1 MSSASRKKA
10 DLEAMKLQKMIEA
23 ERMRAYDQGVNAG
36 CAKTLILMNYILHNR
51 FGFGKKRF
59 ETRQSGW
66 ICNQCS
72 GVVYDVSNGDTDYCP
87 NCGAKMNL
95 GVVKNVD

>member
-10 DLEAMKLQKMIEA
+10 DLEVMKLQKMIEA

-36 CAKTLILMNYILHNR
+36 CAKTLILINYILHNR

-59 ETRQSGW
+59 HR
-66 ICNQCS
+66 I
-72 GVVYDVSNGDTDYCP
+72 YDE
-87 NCGAKMNL
+87 AKFL
-95 GVVKNVD
+95 GVCVDEGRLSLEDMHQVLIDECEMDIYKEMV

>member
-36 CAKTLILMNYILHNR
+36 CAKTLILINYILHNR

-59 ETRQSGW
+59 RR
-66 ICNQCS
+66 I
-72 GVVYDVSNGDTDYCP
+72 YDE
-87 NCGAKMNL
+87 AKYL
-95 GVVKNVD
+95 GECVDEGRLSLEDMHQVLIDECDMDIYKEMV